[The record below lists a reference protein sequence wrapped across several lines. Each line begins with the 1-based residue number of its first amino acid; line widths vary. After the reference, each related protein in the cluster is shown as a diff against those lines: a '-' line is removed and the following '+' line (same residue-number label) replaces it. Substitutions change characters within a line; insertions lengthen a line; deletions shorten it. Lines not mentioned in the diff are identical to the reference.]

1 MALDSIG
8 KEQKTAAP
16 TSSRL
21 EELLYRE
28 KDPAFV
34 KRVVAS
40 QEWKNHAK
48 THQGA
53 RVVSVDT
60 NEKPQREAQEQLL
73 KTAPKTQRQAGAVEE
88 EENSPKP
95 PTHTVHD
102 TVASGGGEYLT
113 GKPFPVTCSCGTQI
127 DVKIPDLSVQKLSR
141 EVALYKTTPTAP
153 KEIPGVNEGLQPVYS
168 PSAPGEEKKKGKNLY
183 QPA

>member
-8 KEQKTAAP
+8 KEQKTAAT

-40 QEWKNHAK
+40 KEWKNHAK

-53 RVVSVDT
+53 RIVSVDT
-60 NEKPQREAQEQLL
+60 NERPQREVQEQLL
-73 KTAPKTQRQAGAVEE
+73 KTTPKTQRQAGEKEE
-88 EENSPKP
+88 EEASPRP
-95 PTHTVHD
+95 AHTVHD
-102 TVASGGGEYLT
+102 AVASGGGEYLT
-113 GKPFPVTCSCGTQI
+113 GKPFPVTCSCGAQI
-127 DVKIPDLSVQKLSR
+127 DVKIPDLSAQKLSG
-141 EVALYKTTPTAP
+141 EIALYTTTPTAP
-153 KEIPGVNEGLQPVYS
+153 KEVPGVNEGLQPVYL
-168 PSAPGEEKKKGKNLY
+168 PSAPGEEKKKEKNLY
-183 QPA
+183 HPA

>member
-8 KEQKTAAP
+8 KEQKTAVP

-60 NEKPQREAQEQLL
+60 NEKSQREAQEQLL
-73 KTAPKTQRQAGAVEE
+73 KTAPATRRRAGATEE

-95 PTHTVHD
+95 VHTVHD
-102 TVASGGGEYLT
+102 TSASGGGEYLT
-113 GKPFPVTCSCGTQI
+113 GKPFPVTCSCGAQI
-127 DVKIPDLSVQKLSR
+127 DVKIPDLSVQKLR
-141 EVALYKTTPTAP
+141 GEVALYRSTRTAP
-153 KEIPGVNEGLQPVYS
+153 KEVPGVNEGLQPVYL
-168 PSAPGEEKKKGKNLY
+168 PSAPGEEKKKEKNLY
-183 QPA
+183 HPA